1 MASVH
6 LELTRDRA
14 IAERIALRR
23 GLSVLPAP
31 VRPLVV
37 APRRSA
43 QNPHCCTTCADS
55 LESGALIRGGL
66 PYCSLECSLG
76 GRPA

>member
-6 LELTRDRA
+6 LQLTRDRA

-23 GLSVLPAP
+23 GLSVPMRALEP
-31 VRPLVV
+31 
-37 APRRSA
+37 APRRAAPSA
-43 QNPHCCTTCADS
+43 HYCTTCAES
-55 LESGALIRGGL
+55 LEFGAVIRGARA
-66 PYCSLECSLG
+66 YCSFECSLG